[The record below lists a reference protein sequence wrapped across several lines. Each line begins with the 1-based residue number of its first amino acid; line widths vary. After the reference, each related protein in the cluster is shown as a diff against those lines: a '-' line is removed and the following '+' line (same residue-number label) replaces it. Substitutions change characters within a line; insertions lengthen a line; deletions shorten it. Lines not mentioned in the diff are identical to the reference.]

1 MKTMRA
7 PWWRDWVLMAG
18 AGFALGW
25 ALQKQREADLRD
37 QVVLIT
43 GGSRGLGFALA
54 QRFVAEGCRV
64 AICARNAEELAFAQA
79 DLKTLGGMT
88 LALQC
93 DVRDPSQAAQMVE
106 TVTSTFGRVDILVNN
121 AGTIQVGPVTE
132 MTLADFQ
139 NAHDVIYWGTVYP
152 TLALLPQM
160 RARKTGR
167 IVNITSIGGKIA
179 VPHLTPYSAAKFAAV
194 GFSEGLRAEL
204 LQDGI
209 VVTTVVP
216 GLMRTGSHLRAK
228 FKGQQSQEF
237 TWFGLADNMPGLS
250 IDAEQAAAA
259 IVRAT
264 RRGQSEI
271 VLTLP
276 AKVAARMHGLLP
288 GTTADLLSLVNRAVL
303 PGDTAGRTFAIP
315 GWQARVRLRSRLLN
329 GLLMLG
335 EAAARRYNQYAG
347 TPAVPLAHEA
357 EQGEVSLQKSI

>member
-1 MKTMRA
+1 MKVHTA
-7 PWWRDWVLMAG
+7 PWWRDWVVVAG
-18 AGFALGW
+18 VGYALGW
-25 ALQKQREADLRD
+25 ALQKRREADLRD
-37 QVVLIT
+37 QVVVIT

-93 DVRDPSQAAQMVE
+93 DVRDPAQAAGMIE
-106 TVTSTFGRVDILVNN
+106 TVTATFGHVDVLVNN

-132 MTLADFQ
+132 MTLADFE
-139 NAHDVIYWGTVYP
+139 NAHAIIYWGTVNP
-152 TLALLPQM
+152 TLAVLPQM
-160 RARKTGR
+160 RARGSGR
-167 IVNITSIGGKIA
+167 IVNITSIGGKVAI
-179 VPHLTPYSAAKFAAV
+179 PHLTPYSAAKFAAV

-228 FKGQQSQEF
+228 FKGRQSQEF
-237 TWFGLADNMPGLS
+237 TWFGLADNLPGLS
-250 IDAEQAAAA
+250 IDADQAAAA

-264 RRGQSEI
+264 RRGQSEV

-276 AKVAARMHGLLP
+276 AKVAARLHGLLP
-288 GTTADLLSLVNRAVL
+288 GTTADLLSLVNRSAL

-315 GWQARVRLRSRLLN
+315 GWQARVRLRSPLLN
-329 GLLMLG
+329 GLLLLG
-335 EAAARRYNQYAG
+335 EAAARRYHQYVG
-347 TPAVPLAHEA
+347 TPAAPLEDEA
-357 EQGEVSLQKSI
+357 ERSEARPS